1 MYLTYQDLAELF
13 PAVKGIRDHELEF
26 HTVASSSSDRQPK
39 GIYIP
44 YREDGNLKEA
54 IESGAVAAI
63 WNENAETPAYTPNHF
78 PIFYTN
84 DLTKGLKD
92 IMELYINKLSKAEV
106 KMNTTNFLI
115 SDEESLKENET
126 TYDIA
131 VMAERLAEAAGNA
144 KRERRE

>member
-1 MYLTYQDLAELF
+1 MYLMYRDLAVLF
-13 PAVKGIRDHELEF
+13 PSVKGIKDNELEF
-26 HTVASSSSDRQPK
+26 HTVASSSSALQPK

-44 YREDGNLKEA
+44 FVEPGNLKEA
-54 IESGAVAAI
+54 IEKGAVAAL
-63 WNENAETPAYTPNHF
+63 WHENAETPAYTPNHF

-92 IMELYINKLSKAEV
+92 IMKLYIEKLNKSEE

-115 SDEESLKENET
+115 SGEKSLKENEA

-144 KRERRE
+144 KRERRG

>member
-1 MYLTYQDLAELF
+1 MYLTYRDLAELF
-13 PAVKGIRDHELEF
+13 PAVKGIKDHELEF
-26 HTVASSSSDRQPK
+26 HTVSSSSSALQPK

-44 YREDGNLKEA
+44 FGEAENLKEA
-54 IESGAVAAI
+54 IEKGAVAAL
-63 WNENAETPAYTPNHF
+63 WHENAETPAYTPNHF

-92 IMELYINKLSKAEV
+92 IMELYINKLSKAEE

-131 VMAERLAEAAGNA
+131 VMAERLAEAAGYA
-144 KRERRE
+144 KRERRG

>member
-13 PAVKGIRDHELEF
+13 PAVKGIKDHELEF
-26 HTVASSSSDRQPK
+26 HTVASSSSYLQPK

-44 YREDGNLKEA
+44 YEEEGNLKEA
-54 IESGAVAAI
+54 IERGAVAAI
-63 WNENAETPAYTPNHF
+63 WNKNAETPPYTPNHF

-92 IMELYINKLSKAEV
+92 IMDLYINKISKAED

-115 SDEESLKENET
+115 SDEESLKEKET

-131 VMAERLAEAAGNA
+131 VMAARLAETAGHD
-144 KRERRE
+144 KRERRG

>member
-13 PAVKGIRDHELEF
+13 PAVKGIKDHKLEF
-26 HTVASSSSDRQPK
+26 HTVASSSTDQQPK

-44 YREDGNLKEA
+44 YREAGNLKEA
-54 IESGAVAAI
+54 IEKGAIAAI
-63 WNENAETPAYTPNHF
+63 WNEDTETPSYTPNHF

-92 IMELYINKLSKAEV
+92 IMELYLNKLSKAEESV
-106 KMNTTNFLI
+106 NTTNFLI
-115 SDEESLKENET
+115 SDEESLKENES

-131 VMAERLAEAAGNA
+131 VMAERLAEAAEIG
-144 KRERRE
+144 KQERRG

>member
-13 PAVKGIRDHELEF
+13 PAVKGIKDHELEF
-26 HTVASSSSDRQPK
+26 HTVASSSSDPQPK

-44 YREDGNLKEA
+44 YGEAGNLKEA
-54 IESGAVAAI
+54 IEKGAIAAI
-63 WNENAETPAYTPNHF
+63 WNENDETPSYTPNHF

-92 IMELYINKLSKAEV
+92 IMELYINKLSKTEV
-106 KMNTTNFLI
+106 SMNTTNFLI
-115 SDEESLKENET
+115 SDEESLKENES

-131 VMAERLAEAAGNA
+131 VMAEKLAEAAGNA
-144 KRERRE
+144 KRERRG